1 MCIRDRITLYEV
13 TFDYFYL
20 EAAENLAESMA
31 DRFWDQESEV
41 FYDTSLEHSKLIVRP
56 RDTLDNAVPSGGSIA
71 ALSLLRLSLL
81 TGDSGYASKAE
92 SSIKALVPQIRR
104 APLSVTSWIS
114 AADFLKTDSSQI
126 VLLGNYE
133 SPILTEMIA
142 EVRSRYLPNLV
153 LAGARCDVSDDEIS
167 PLLRGKKMLNGKPT
181 AFVCE
186 DYVCKVPVN
195 TASELADQLD

>member
-1 MCIRDRITLYEV
+1 M
-13 TFDYFYL
+13 
-20 EAAENLAESMA
+20 
-31 DRFWDQESEV
+31 
-41 FYDTSLEHSKLIVRP
+41 IVRP

-104 APLSVTSWIS
+104 VPLSVTSWIS